1 MAEKSFGARSTALE
15 VIDGLDLHGRD
26 AIVTGGASGI
36 GIETVRALATAGAR
50 VVIATRDR
58 ARGESVAATL
68 RNETAS
74 AAIEFRPLDL
84 SSLASVRAFVADYLK
99 LDRKLHLL
107 INNAGIMAT
116 PLAYT
121 ADGFESQFGTNH
133 IGHFALTVGLIPAL
147 KAAGKARIVEL
158 TSIGHRR
165 SDVHFEDVNF
175 RQRPYDPW
183 DAYGQSKTAN
193 VLFAVEATARLAADG
208 IFANAVHPGG
218 IMSGLQKHVSRDE
231 QIKMGWIDQSGAVN
245 SRFKTPAQGASTSIW
260 AAVAPELEGVG
271 GRYLEDCSIA
281 KPWSSESP
289 FSGVMGYALDA
300 ANARRLWSVSQ
311 EMTARS

>member
-1 MAEKSFGARSTALE
+1 MAADKFGARSTARE
-15 VIDGLDLHGRD
+15 VIAGHDLHGRD

-36 GIETVRALATAGAR
+36 GVETVRALATAGAR

-58 ARGESVAATL
+58 AKGESVAAIL
-68 RNETAS
+68 RKETGAD
-74 AAIEFRPLDL
+74 AIEFRALDL
-84 SSLASVRAFVADYLK
+84 GSLASVRAFVAEYLE
-99 LDRKLHLL
+99 LGRKLHLL

-121 ADGFESQFGTNH
+121 VDGFESQFGTNH
-133 IGHFALTVGLIPAL
+133 IGHFALTVGLLPAL

-165 SDVHFEDVNF
+165 SDVHFDDLNF
-175 RQRPYDPW
+175 RNRPYNPW

-193 VLFAVEATARLAADG
+193 VLFAVAASERMRGDG
-208 IFANAVHPGG
+208 IIANAVHPGG
-218 IMSGLQKHVSRDE
+218 IMSGLQKHVSREE
-231 QIKMGWIDQSGAVN
+231 QIKMGWIDESGAVN
-245 SRFKTPAQGASTSIW
+245 SRFKSPEQGAATSIW
-260 AAVAPELEGVG
+260 AAVSPELEGVA

-289 FSGVMGYALDA
+289 FSGVMPYALDA
-300 ANARRLWSVSQ
+300 EHARKLWSVS
-311 EMTARS
+311 EELIAPS